1 MKKVISFVLAALMLL
16 SVFAAAEGIQPATRT
31 STITIEGVEEEITET
46 QYISDAGYS
55 VWYQPEL
62 YKLDTPD
69 GQAHFFAIDSTP
81 EGEEPGL
88 LTSGAYLLIVPAD
101 IAYEDAE
108 AFLMEATGGFDPET
122 AMVSDIVTETFE
134 DGTEIKNICVL
145 EGDIAYSY
153 CIYTD
158 GETILCITAVC
169 PLEAIEG
176 WGARLD
182 HILHTIEF

>member
-62 YKLDTPD
+62 YKLDIPD

-108 AFLMEATGGFDPET
+108 AFLMEATGGFDPSAAVISAATSET
-122 AMVSDIVTETFE
+122 LENGVEIKSLTVTEDTTFYGFYIVT
-134 DGTEIKNICVL
+134 N
-145 EGDIAYSY
+145 
-153 CIYTD
+153 
-158 GETILCITAVC
+158 GEKVLCISTICPIEAV
-169 PLEAIEG
+169 EG
-176 WGARLD
+176 WGARFD
-182 HILHTIEF
+182 HMVKTIEF